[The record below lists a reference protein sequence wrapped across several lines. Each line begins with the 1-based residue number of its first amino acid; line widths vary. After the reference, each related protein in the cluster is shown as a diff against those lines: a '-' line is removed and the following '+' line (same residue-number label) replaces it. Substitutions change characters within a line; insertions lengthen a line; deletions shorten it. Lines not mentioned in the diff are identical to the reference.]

1 VRGNSGSSLA
11 PGPLPPNE
19 AERLSTVR
27 RYDILD
33 TPRDGAFDRI
43 ARLAARF
50 LRAPIATVTIVDE
63 DRIWFKTSHGLDVD
77 QIDRLPGLC
86 ASAILQDDCYVVTD
100 AAIDPRTLTNPL
112 VTGEL
117 GLRFYAAAPLVT
129 HDGYRLGTI
138 NVIDRL
144 PRLISEQETAT
155 LFDLAALV
163 VDELE
168 LRLAARNFLRA
179 KQALARLGEAVQ
191 QGALPPAIPSIPGMD
206 LASLYRPA
214 RKGLEICGDFYDVF
228 QTQNGSWVV
237 FIGDVCGKGVDAAV
251 MMSSVKH
258 RLRALAEA
266 GHTPSQV
273 LARLNESLIKESM
286 ERFCSVCYLEL
297 TLKPG
302 GSRAVI
308 SSGGHPLPLFRR
320 ANGAVEEV
328 GTSGVLIGAFP
339 TVEVTDTSIDCADG
353 DVLLLYTDG
362 VVERRGTGD
371 LEATESTLRST
382 LRSCGNGNA
391 ALALQTLWDAMPEWK
406 EGQEDDAAML
416 LLKVIPSEG
425 NARTGPNPR
434 TGS

>member
-1 VRGNSGSSLA
+1 MRGNSGSSLA

-155 LFDLAALV
+155 LVDLAALV

-168 LRLAARNFLRA
+168 LRLSARNFLSGPS
-179 KQALARLGEAVQ
+179 KHSPGWARRCSKVR
-191 QGALPPAIPSIPGMD
+191 S
-206 LASLYRPA
+206 
-214 RKGLEICGDFYDVF
+214 
-228 QTQNGSWVV
+228 
-237 FIGDVCGKGVDAAV
+237 
-251 MMSSVKH
+251 H
-258 RLRALAEA
+258 R
-266 GHTPSQV
+266 
-273 LARLNESLIKESM
+273 
-286 ERFCSVCYLEL
+286 
-297 TLKPG
+297 
-302 GSRAVI
+302 
-308 SSGGHPLPLFRR
+308 LFRR
-320 ANGAVEEV
+320 FPVWILRACTGRPVRGWRSAAISTTSSKLKTDPGWCSSVMSVEKA
-328 GTSGVLIGAFP
+328 SM
-339 TVEVTDTSIDCADG
+339 
-353 DVLLLYTDG
+353 
-362 VVERRGTGD
+362 RR
-371 LEATESTLRST
+371 S
-382 LRSCGNGNA
+382 
-391 ALALQTLWDAMPEWK
+391 
-406 EGQEDDAAML
+406 
-416 LLKVIPSEG
+416 
-425 NARTGPNPR
+425 
-434 TGS
+434 